1 MPDAA
6 SPPAALPLN
15 DLQGN
20 VVRGYNYPRATF
32 VFCRFVADP
41 LRCRAWL
48 QAQLEGVTR
57 GTPWDD
63 AAKPESTVNLAF
75 THLGLAALGLA
86 KASLDGFPDEF
97 RNGMAQYAA
106 DLGDTD
112 DSAPEKW
119 DFGGPA
125 TAPVHFLL
133 SVHGQTSK
141 AVADRVMALQG
152 SFGADVATVYSLAA
166 GLLELDV
173 RREHFGFRDGFGQ
186 PSIAGSGVDS
196 FPGQG
201 TPRADKTWTDL
212 KAGEFLLGYADESDG
227 ISPLPPPAELTK
239 NGTFLVFRKL
249 YQDVAKFRQA
259 LKDMAANQ
267 LQEDTPEN
275 REWIASR
282 LVGRWRSGAPVA
294 LTPDKDD
301 PALAGD
307 WSSNNNFDYSDDAT
321 GRKCPAGAHIRRVNP
336 RAGLPETHPVK
347 THRILRRGLT
357 YGAALL
363 PPDTTTD
370 DGADRGVAFMAIN
383 ASIRQQFHFVQQAW
397 INDGDF
403 ASSAGLEGENQDPI
417 VGAQNRGLRKFAAF
431 DSTGQPVLFFNLPRF
446 TRVRG
451 GGYFFIPSLTGL
463 RVLAAG
469 A

>member
-1 MPDAA
+1 
-6 SPPAALPLN
+6 LPLD

-20 VVRGYNYPRATF
+20 VVRGYNYPSATF

-41 LRCRAWL
+41 SRCRAWL
-48 QAQLEGVTR
+48 QAQLAGVTS

-63 AAKPESTVNLAF
+63 ATKPESTLNLAF
-75 THLGLAALGLA
+75 THPGLAALGLS
-86 KASLDGFPDEF
+86 KASLDGFPEEF
-97 RNGMAQYAA
+97 RNGMAAQAA
-106 DLGDTD
+106 DLGDTG

-125 TAPVHFLL
+125 TAAVHFLL
-133 SVHGQTSK
+133 SVHGQTPK
-141 AVADRVMALQG
+141 IVADRVSALQG
-152 SFGADVATVYSLAA
+152 TLGAAVALVYSLPA
-166 GLLELDV
+166 GLLAPEP

-186 PSIAGSGVDS
+186 PSIAGSGVDA

-201 TPRADKTWTDL
+201 TPGANRAWTDL
-212 KAGEFLLGYADESDG
+212 KAGEFLLGYPNESDNT
-227 ISPLPPPAELTK
+227 SALPPPAELTK
-239 NGTFLVFRKL
+239 NGTFLVFRKI
-249 YQDVAKFRQA
+249 YQDVARFRQA

-267 LQEDTPEN
+267 LQGDTPEN

-294 LTPDKDD
+294 LTPDKDEPD
-301 PALAGD
+301 LAGD
-307 WSSNNNFDYSDDAT
+307 WTRNNNFDYSDDAI
-321 GRKCPAGAHIRRVNP
+321 GRRCPAGAHIRRVNP
-336 RAGLPETHPVK
+336 RAGLPETHIVK
-347 THRILRRGLT
+347 THRILRRGLP

-363 PPDTTTD
+363 PADATND
-370 DGADRGVAFMAIN
+370 DGVDRGVAFMAVN
-383 ASIRQQFHFVQQAW
+383 ASIRQQFHFVQQTW

-403 ASSAGLEGENQDPI
+403 ASSAGLESENQDPI
-417 VGAQNRGLRKFAAF
+417 VGAQHRGLRKFAAF

-451 GGYFFIPSLTGL
+451 GGYFFIPSMTGL
-463 RVLAAG
+463 RVLAGG